1 MKPTNL
7 LEAPVDLL
15 LVAVTRGK
23 NMTVPDAFER
33 HPGMKPHPAL
43 HDNMLPNLSKTYGIR
58 SDW

>member
-15 LVAVTRGK
+15 LVIVTRGK
-23 NMTVPDAFER
+23 NKAVPDALER
-33 HPGMKPHPAL
+33 HPVMKPHPAL
-43 HDNMLPNLSKTYGIR
+43 HDNMPRNLSKTYGIR